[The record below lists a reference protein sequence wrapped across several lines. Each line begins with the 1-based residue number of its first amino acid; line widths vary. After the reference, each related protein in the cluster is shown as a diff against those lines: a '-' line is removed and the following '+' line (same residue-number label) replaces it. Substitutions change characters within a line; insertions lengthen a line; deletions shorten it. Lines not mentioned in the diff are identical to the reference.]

1 MGFTIG
7 SRRAAAPSAASA
19 AALAYGTWC
28 GWAVVPG
35 ARTPRGG
42 GPCTCRAARCPAP
55 AAHPLPGAPELPPG
69 AGREAVEA
77 AWAAVPDAP
86 VLLPVGRSFDV
97 IEVGE
102 RAGRAA
108 LARLERLGLRP
119 GPVALGADRRA
130 RFLVAPGAAA
140 GLSGLLYRTGWDFA
154 RLDLRCLGAGSF
166 LPAPCGG
173 GGTGGGGACWLRAPD
188 PESARRPPE
197 ARSLLGTLAAAS
209 HRASLADAA
218 LPVRPLAG
226 AAYG

>member
-7 SRRAAAPSAASA
+7 SRRAADPSAPSAAAWEYA
-19 AALAYGTWC
+19 AWC

-55 AAHPLPGAPELPPG
+55 AAHPLPEAPELPPG
-69 AGREAVEA
+69 ACREAVGA
-77 AWAAVPDAP
+77 AWAAAPGAP

-119 GPVALGADRRA
+119 GPVALGPDRRA

-140 GLSGLLYRTGWDFA
+140 ALPELLYRTGWDFT
-154 RLDLRCLGAGSF
+154 RLDLRC
-166 LPAPCGG
+166 PAP
-173 GGTGGGGACWLRAPD
+173 GTFLAAPAPGADGGGACWLRAPD
-188 PESARRPPE
+188 RESARRPPE
-197 ARSLLGTLAAAS
+197 ARTLLGTLAAAS
-209 HRASLADAA
+209 HRASLADTAA
-218 LPVRPLAG
+218 LPARALAG
-226 AAYG
+226 AYG